1 MDTTTVDTGSVEAPT
16 PADTTAFLEHLANEA
31 ALAALPAEPSTG
43 RDQHGRFVS
52 VKPADTNTDEGAE
65 ALDEDSE
72 EAADSAAAAMVPT
85 EETAADAEVAEG
97 EASEGTEEA
106 GEAAAPAI
114 PTLTREPIV
123 PLSVTL
129 GETALEGVP
138 DLTVTFKG
146 PGGKE
151 RTEPLDKVVRLAM
164 DGIYS
169 EQREQRYRAIEQD
182 ATDAKAQ
189 LAEFETAIR
198 EREALLEALLAD
210 EGRYLAEKDAWDRQ
224 HTPEAQAARYRQELA
239 EMRQSQELEQIAQAG
254 ESYFMGTLTPALDT
268 IAAALPM
275 VAAEELVA
283 KLSLEVNRLQG
294 GRGYLTPQQH
304 ADVSRFVLED
314 LTPWAQQL
322 HNAREAKMAERFA
335 PKATTATTT
344 ADAEVAKAKADAQ
357 KAQAAAQKAKSQV
370 AKAIKPI
377 GKAAPDAPRPK
388 RVPVNTDEAM
398 DDAVEDA
405 VRAALGG

>member
-1 MDTTTVDTGSVEAPT
+1 MDTTTVGSGSVETPT
-16 PADTTAFLEHLANEA
+16 PADTHAFLEHLANESA
-31 ALAALPAEPSTG
+31 QAVLPAGDVRE
-43 RDQHGRFVS
+43 RDQNGRFVS
-52 VKPADTNTDEGAE
+52 VTPDSTTEG
-65 ALDEDSE
+65 DSQPTE
-72 EAADSAAAAMVPT
+72 QDSDEAADDAAAAMVPT
-85 EETAADAEVAEG
+85 EGEAVPEGDAESVG
-97 EASEGTEEA
+97 EAPVEG
-106 GEAAAPAI
+106 AAPAI
-114 PTLTREPIV
+114 PTLTREPMV
-123 PLSVTL
+123 PLSVQL
-129 GETALEGVP
+129 GETALDGVP
-138 DLTVTFKG
+138 DMSVTFKG

-189 LAEFETAIR
+189 LAEFDAAIR
-198 EREALLEALLAD
+198 ERDALLESLLAD

-224 HTPEAQAARYRQELA
+224 HTPEAQAQRYRQELA
-239 EMRQSQELEQIAQAG
+239 EMRQSQELQQIAQAG
-254 ESYFMGTLTPALDT
+254 EAYFTQTLTPALDT
-268 IAAALPM
+268 IASALPM

-283 KLSLEVNRLQG
+283 RVTLEVNRLQG

-304 ADVSRFVLED
+304 AEVSRFVLDD

-322 HNAREAKMAERFA
+322 HTARESKYAERFTPKPTA
-335 PKATTATTT
+335 PPTA
-344 ADAEVAKAKADAQ
+344 AAEVAAAKADAQ
-357 KAQAAAQKAKSQV
+357 KAQATAQKAKSQV

-388 RVPVNTDEAM
+388 RTPVNTDEAM